1 MQRVATPPRVA
12 LDEILIAQP
21 SDPTQPDST
30 RRPIRQ
36 HTLEHFYSLDDSVA
50 VSQHSSS
57 SEGRGAD
64 AADRQPRADTPVPN
78 GLLRECPGN
87 QEGSASP
94 LLRVPG
100 VVFDQCWS
108 AAASER
114 VHHCHTKAAG
124 ILLVNTVQDSCLSLR
139 PLLSQRHHPYWQLCS
154 TRQGGPR

>member
-1 MQRVATPPRVA
+1 MQRVATPPRVD

-21 SDPTQPDST
+21 SDQTQPDST

-36 HTLEHFYSLDDSVA
+36 RTLEHFYSLDDTVA

-57 SEGRGAD
+57 SQGRGVD
-64 AADRQPRADTPVPN
+64 AAAGQPRADTPVL

-100 VVFDQCWS
+100 VVFDHWWS

-124 ILLVNTVQDSCLSLR
+124 ITLVNTVQDSCLSLR
-139 PLLSQRHHPYWQLCS
+139 PLLTQRHHPCWQLCS
-154 TRQGGPR
+154 TRQDGPR